1 VEGVTRE
8 EMDTS
13 PCNSWPIIPTNVS
26 TPSLLCLTSSSLSL
40 PNFILL
46 PPRHWPTP
54 HRALSDGSLPGLF
67 HFLTLF
73 HLPFVAFSAMPS
85 SMPSSAPTGQ
95 PTGQPTTMP
104 TIVPLYEPPTSQ
116 PTSRPTDFKSG
127 PLYANSQ
134 NNNGNL
140 NAMNTQTAIIVFSCV
155 GAVVLCLF
163 IVFTCY
169 FQDKYHNR
177 KEEEKLHSLVEH
189 HYNEDEVIL
198 DDGEGNQVAFFS
210 QSRACRGYLMSGSQS
225 L

>member
-1 VEGVTRE
+1 MRE

-13 PCNSWPIIPTNVS
+13 QCNSWPTTPIYVS
-26 TPSLLCLTSSSLSL
+26 TPSLLCRTSFCLSL
-40 PNFILL
+40 PNMILL
-46 PPRHWPTP
+46 PSRHWLAL
-54 HRALSDGSLPGLF
+54 HRALPVRSIPGLF

-73 HLPFVAFSAMPS
+73 HLPFVALSAMPS

-104 TIVPLYEPPTSQ
+104 TIVPLFEPPTSQ
-116 PTSRPTDFKSG
+116 PTSRPTDLKSN
-127 PLYANSQ
+127 PLFASSQ

-198 DDGEGNQVAFFS
+198 DDGEGNNIALLS
-210 QSRACRGYLMSGSQS
+210 LSRARTCYLMSRCQS
-225 L
+225 F